1 MLRRNR
7 QLLAPANCTNCA
19 AGQTPL
25 GQGGVVPGGPPNAF
39 SPPATIP
46 GGDVTN
52 PKAVKNAAFDGVV
65 TGAVQ
70 SAAAAK
76 AGVVAAVTGALQHV
90 VQSKEARACRCVRW
104 RRVFGCSRKWRG
116 AVGCE
121 RQGVK
126 VATVGE
132 DGRICGLDG
141 HRCLRFHE
149 DTTIVQQ

>member
-1 MLRRNR
+1 MLRRDR
-7 QLLAPANCTNCA
+7 QLLASANCTNCA
-19 AGQTPL
+19 TGQTPL
-25 GQGGVVPGGPPNAF
+25 GQGGVVPGSPPNAF

-90 VQSKEARACRCVRW
+90 VQTKEARACP
-104 RRVFGCSRKWRG
+104 
-116 AVGCE
+116 
-121 RQGVK
+121 
-126 VATVGE
+126 
-132 DGRICGLDG
+132 
-141 HRCLRFHE
+141 
-149 DTTIVQQ
+149 